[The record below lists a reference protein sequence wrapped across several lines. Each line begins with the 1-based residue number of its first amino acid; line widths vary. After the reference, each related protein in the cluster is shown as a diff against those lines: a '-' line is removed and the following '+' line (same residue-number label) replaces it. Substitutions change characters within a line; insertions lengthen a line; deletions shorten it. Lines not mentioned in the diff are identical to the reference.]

1 MPLAAGASFGVF
13 DDIAPLGAGGMGEVW
28 RARDPRLDREVAL
41 KVLPE
46 EMEADES
53 ARSRLLREARM
64 ASKLNH
70 PNVCTIYEVG
80 EAEGQAFIAMELVEG
95 QSLAEKLANGAL
107 PAEQVLRFG
116 EQVAG
121 ALEHAHSR
129 EVIHRDLKCANVMI
143 TPEGRAK
150 VLDFGL
156 AGRIRGDT
164 VAEAT
169 TQSMDSAE
177 LSGKI
182 AGTLPYMAP
191 EQLRG
196 EPTDGRSDLWALGV
210 MLYEMASGT
219 RPFRGNTGF
228 ELSSA
233 ILGQPTPPLPE
244 ATTSLLPTQLQ
255 AIIDRCLE
263 KDPDARYQRAG
274 EARTALEMTRSGSRV
289 PLPSARSNGKRGRW
303 LTAAAGIA
311 VAVAALLWLGSDAV
325 RDGLFGGNGG
335 NGDGRRPIRM
345 AVLPFVNLSGDPDQA
360 HLSDGFTQEMITQ
373 LGKLH
378 PEGLSVIARSSVMR
392 FRDGSTPIDQI
403 GRELDVDYVLE
414 GSAQR
419 EGDRI
424 RIATELIEVAAQ
436 SQLWADAYERELSG
450 ILVVQSE
457 VAREVANALALKL
470 LPMEQQRLAST
481 ASVNP
486 AAYEA
491 YLKGSLHWKT
501 LMPSGLDLAER
512 HFEQALREDPSYAP
526 AHAGLA
532 IVWAGR
538 QQVGVALPS
547 EAGPKAKAA
556 AERAIALDADSDAAR
571 EALAMVYTWT
581 DWTWEAAERE
591 WRRALE
597 INPNNANANAYYAHF
612 LAILGRSDEA
622 VVHSERA
629 IDLDPYNPLYRALYG
644 VVLLF
649 DRRFDEAMAAARR
662 ASELQPGNPLAGNVL
677 QQAFIAKGIKEEQ
690 LDHQRERIAKDPER
704 VAAFERGLA
713 EGGYEGAQL
722 AIADLLANRYEMA
735 RGVPDAGAVRVF
747 LANAIAWRYTDG
759 GDSQRAIDW
768 LEEAYEDRNPNLPYL
783 GLPLYD
789 PLRSDPRFQDLA
801 RRMNLPH
808 VAAVA
813 TSYQQ

>member
-1 MPLAAGASFGVF
+1 
-13 DDIAPLGAGGMGEVW
+13 MGEVW
-28 RARDPRLDREVAL
+28 RAHDPRLEREVAL
-41 KVLPE
+41 KVLPSSA
-46 EMEADES
+46 EADEA
-53 ARSRLLREARM
+53 ARKRLLREARM

-80 EAEGQAFIAMELVEG
+80 ETEGQAFIAMELVEG
-95 QSLAEKLANGAL
+95 ESLAEKLAGGAL
-107 PAEQVLRFG
+107 PPEQVLRYG
-116 EQVAG
+116 EQVAE

-129 EVIHRDLKCANVMI
+129 DVVHRDLKCANVVI
-143 TPEGRAK
+143 TAEGRAK

-156 AGRIRGDT
+156 AGRIRADE

-169 TQSMDSAE
+169 TQSLESAE

-196 EPTDGRSDLWALGV
+196 QPIDGRSDLWALGI
-210 MLYEMASGT
+210 MLYEMAAGK

-233 ILGQPTPPLPE
+233 ILGHPTPPLPE
-244 ATTSLLPTQLQ
+244 TTVGRLPTQLQ
-255 AIIDRCLE
+255 SIIERCLE

-274 EARTALEMTRSGSRV
+274 EVRAALETTRTGSGVS
-289 PLPSARSNGKRGRW
+289 LPSPRSSTRGRRW
-303 LTAAAGIA
+303 QMVGAGV
-311 VAVAALLWLGSDAV
+311 VAMLVTALLWLGLGD
-325 RDGLFGGNGG
+325 RLLGGGGN
-335 NGDGRRPIRM
+335 DGRRPLRL
-345 AVLPFVNLSGDPDQA
+345 AVLPFANLSGDPEQDY
-360 HLSDGFTQEMITQ
+360 LSDGFTQEMITQ

-392 FRDGSTPIDQI
+392 YRDGDTPIDQI
-403 GRELDVDYVLE
+403 GRELRVDYVLE

-419 EGDRI
+419 EGNRV
-424 RIATELIEVAAQ
+424 RIATELIEVGDQ
-436 SQLWADAYERELSG
+436 SQLWADAFERELSG

-457 VAREVANALALKL
+457 VARAVAKALALKL
-470 LPMEQQRLAST
+470 LPAEQQRLTSPSA
-481 ASVNP
+481 VDP

-491 YLKGSLHWKT
+491 CLKGSLHWKT
-501 LMPSGLDLAER
+501 LTPAGLDLAAR
-512 HFEQALREDPSYAP
+512 HFEQALSIDPSYAP

-532 IVWAGR
+532 IVSAAR
-538 QQVGVALPS
+538 QQIGLEPPS

-556 AERAIALDADSDAAR
+556 AERAIALDADSDAAH
-571 EALAMVYTWT
+571 EALAMIYTWT
-581 DWTWEAAERE
+581 DWTWDTAERE

-597 INPNNANANAYYAHF
+597 INPNNANANAYFAHF
-612 LAILGRSDEA
+612 LAILGRSNEA
-622 VVHSERA
+622 LAHAERA

-649 DRRFDEAMAAARR
+649 DRRSDEAMAAAH
-662 ASELQPGNPLAGNVL
+662 AAIDLQPGNPFAEGVL
-677 QQAFIAKGIKEEQ
+677 QQTFIVKGMQEAQLEQ
-690 LDHQRERIAKDPER
+690 QRQRIAHDPER

-722 AIADLLANRYEMA
+722 AIADLLAERYERA
-735 RGVPDAGAVRVF
+735 RGVPEISSRTVF
-747 LANAIAWRYTDG
+747 LANAIAMRYIDG
-759 GDSQRAIDW
+759 GDTPRALDW
-768 LEEAYEDRNPNLPYL
+768 LEVAYQARDPNFPYL
-783 GLPLYD
+783 GLPLFD

-808 VAAVA
+808 VVSTA
-813 TSYQQ
+813 TSYQP